1 MQMVN
6 QGIISIPKEWEGALK
21 FCLRCVGMDEEAV
34 DITVENDKAIAN
46 IEEYYGDIEESLKD
60 LVDMFV
66 AADVPID
73 IDINY
78 YGDYNGAYKVEN
90 DELICLD
97 AEDLA
102 VKKSNDDELI
112 KELERRGYQVVKRK
126 K

>member
-1 MQMVN
+1 MHMVN

-60 LVDMFV
+60 LVDMFFV
-66 AADVPID
+66 ADVPID
-73 IDINY
+73 IDIEY
-78 YGDYNGAYKVEN
+78 YGDYAGAYKIEN
-90 DELICLD
+90 DELVHLD
-97 AEDLA
+97 SDEL
-102 VKKSNDDELI
+102 VINKSNDDELI